1 MDVITELNISLNEID
16 ERQKIDETREWRP
29 ILDELNEDEYDNAVF
44 IGFRAGDS
52 PPLAGEVEYEAE
64 RAFTETLWVYKSEYT
79 IRDLM
84 EGEVTPQELMQE
96 VEEEQPN
103 IEVVGLAKY
112 VRNIS
117 T

>member
-16 ERQKIDETREWRP
+16 ERQKIDGNREWRP
-29 ILDELNEDEYDNAVF
+29 VLDELDEDEYDQAIF

-52 PPLAGEVEYEAE
+52 PPMAGEVEYEDP
-64 RAFTETLWVYKSEYT
+64 FTETLWVYKSEYT
-79 IRDLM
+79 VKDLM
-84 EGEVTPQELMQE
+84 EGEVTPQELIRELQ
-96 VEEEQPN
+96 EEQPN
-103 IEVVGLAKY
+103 IEVVGLCKY